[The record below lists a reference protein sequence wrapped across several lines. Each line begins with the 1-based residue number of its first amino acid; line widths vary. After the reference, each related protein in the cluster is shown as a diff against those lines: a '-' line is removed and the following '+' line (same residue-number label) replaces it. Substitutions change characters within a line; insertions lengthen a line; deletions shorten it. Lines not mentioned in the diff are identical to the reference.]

1 MPTSDVHLPEADRHS
16 ISIITVAD
24 EMFRQM
30 RRELSPTFRIRLA
43 SNEEQIKTL
52 IDDPDVH
59 GIVFD
64 LDIVEEGAAE
74 AIEALQ
80 EIRRLRDD
88 LILIAITESTSSEL
102 RLTEMRHTSL
112 ERKEDYGS

>member
-16 ISIITVAD
+16 IAIITLAD

-30 RRELSPTFRIRLA
+30 RRELSPTFRVRLA
-43 SNEEQIKTL
+43 SNEEQIKSL

-64 LDIVEEGAAE
+64 LDIVEEGAGD
-74 AIEALQ
+74 AIEVSRPNDQGGQNAGL
-80 EIRRLRDD
+80 
-88 LILIAITESTSSEL
+88 
-102 RLTEMRHTSL
+102 
-112 ERKEDYGS
+112 